1 MRKTAAEDSASAVDC
16 CLIGW
21 SGESQLTPHPEL
33 RRPPARRFEQLP
45 LNPMERQWGSALLRF
60 LPAWCHVPV
69 IVLLETLQASPARIG
84 SEDGKTLTQ
93 RISLPRDRR
102 RSFRAYD
109 APRYKSLT
117 DNPKLKPK
125 RGTVCTRLHLETARN
140 AQIGHVASVR

>member
-1 MRKTAAEDSASAVDC
+1 MVVNFSPAETTA
-16 CLIGW
+16 
-21 SGESQLTPHPEL
+21 LTWHMIEAGHCRSLAHPNRHPTL
-33 RRPPARRFEQLP
+33 
-45 LNPMERQWGSALLRF
+45 
-60 LPAWCHVPV
+60 CHVPV
-69 IVLLETLQASPARIG
+69 VVLLETLQASPARIG